1 MKKEEI
7 ISLSFALGFVVSITI
22 ALLLDYGVW
31 RKALVI
37 LAVIL
42 LILSMGPFKV
52 EGQKHNRV
60 EKFVIIFVFS
70 ALAGMIAFSLLY
82 TGITDFNSDGW
93 IFLTFFVVFGTAVG
107 YFAYYCLR
115 GKGWLN
121 FRINWLGVLATPPT
135 REGKGKTKAFKVVSF
150 DKNTTCVYYPRLK
163 LLHIIRRLYTDP
175 MRQKEELQERL
186 NKLEGLMK
194 LNKLVLDLKTN
205 AEASPLFFDLEFV
218 IPKRLATE
226 ENIKQIK
233 GLMEAMSADD
243 EPLYLRVHI
252 DNEIWYLHIFQNKM
266 VKAMV
271 YLIDDNDSED
281 DQDSDEEAV
290 AKHRPDEIL
299 DKLFTGNNFDDIR
312 EMFEISQEEFEKLFA
327 EEQMANGPCSSDEF
341 IKEVLANTNDDETD
355 WDDEDDRGRYIE
367 QRIQEMIDEMNEK
380 LDQLSE

>member
-7 ISLSFALGFVVSITI
+7 ISLSMALGFVVSITV

-37 LAVIL
+37 LAGIL
-42 LILSMGPFKV
+42 LILSMGPFKA

-82 TGITDFNSDGW
+82 TGITDFHSDGW

-218 IPKRLATE
+218 IPQRLATE

-243 EPLYLRVHI
+243 KPLYLRVHI

-341 IKEVLANTNDDETD
+341 IK
-355 WDDEDDRGRYIE
+355 
-367 QRIQEMIDEMNEK
+367 
-380 LDQLSE
+380 